1 MYLPR
6 TIYELLPWG
15 YVAGGAALAAASWL
29 WSEARWSNAALVLG
43 AAVLVVGLVLLLRR
57 RTYRADA
64 NRYDS
69 RSLDDA

>member
-29 WSEARWSNAALVLG
+29 WSEARWSNAALVVG
-43 AAVLVVGLVLLLRR
+43 AVGLVVGLVLLMRR

>member
-6 TIYELLPWG
+6 TIYELVPWG
-15 YVAGGAALAAASWL
+15 WAVGGAALAIASWM
-29 WSEARWSNAALVLG
+29 WSEAGWSDAALVAG
-43 AAVLVVGLVLLLRR
+43 TTGLVVGLVLLMRR

-64 NRYDS
+64 SRYDP